1 MFCAAKLWMSVKLWR
16 GAFWLVQND
25 ATNRQTQVQQVIK
38 PPASLGRKR
47 MSRITHFRSSLWN
60 KHVETCLTQHRCV
73 KTIDRKRMS
82 RITRLEAEVPYHTLH
97 CCSCGTNMLK
107 RVRRNTGALKSLDRK
122 RKSRITHL
130 QTSKHRC
137 TNPEVI
143 YITHFCHTPLAS
155 FLPPAPFSLSDSTPL
170 SPQAIPPPLSP

>member
-1 MFCAAKLWMSVKLWR
+1 M
-16 GAFWLVQND
+16 
-25 ATNRQTQVQQVIK
+25 QQVIK

-143 YITHFCHTPLAS
+143 HHALLPHPSCLLFTPRP
-155 FLPPAPFSLSDSTPL
+155 FLPKLLHPPFPPSYSTPPFPL
-170 SPQAIPPPLSP
+170 SYLTPPLTAPSLVH